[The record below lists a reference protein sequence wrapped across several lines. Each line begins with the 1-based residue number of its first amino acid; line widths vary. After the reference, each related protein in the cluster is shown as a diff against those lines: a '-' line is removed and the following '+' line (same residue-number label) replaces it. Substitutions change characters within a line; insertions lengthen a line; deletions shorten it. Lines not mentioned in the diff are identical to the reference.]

1 MRTAPAMAA
10 ALAVAGTAAPA
21 HASLFWSFA
30 FNDGSNIAS
39 GTLTTN
45 PLSAGVYGVTGITG
59 TYDGSTITGLA
70 PTGLGPYSA
79 SDNDLL
85 PAPSFLDYGGLGFTL
100 SSGGPEVLYSPEGGF
115 FFEYDQGTGDAGGF
129 ASFTATQLIPEPAST
144 GLFAAALATVA
155 MLRRRR

>member
-30 FNDGSNIAS
+30 FNDGANIAS

-100 SSGGPEVLYSPEGGF
+100 SSGGL
-115 FFEYDQGTGDAGGF
+115 